1 MPSLYRDRREGAVRL
16 AKEFTGTSF
25 LDPIVLGIP
34 RGGVVTGFVLATEIS
49 AELDIVVS
57 RKLGAPGEPELAIG
71 AVMHDG
77 TVFLNEEAVNY
88 TGASHRYVEEES
100 RRQVAEAQRRLRVY
114 RGDRPYPKLR
124 ARTVVITDD
133 GVATGATM
141 IAATRWTRSQEA
153 KEVIAATPVAPRDA
167 FERLSKEADRVIC
180 PELPEPFFA
189 IGQFYADFPAVEDAE
204 VVELL
209 QRGWKWFS
217 ALPSKEAPS
226 V

>member
-1 MPSLYRDRREGAVRL
+1 MPSLYGDRREGAVRL
-16 AKEFTGTSF
+16 AREFKGISF
-25 LDPIVLGIP
+25 LDPIVLAIP
-34 RGGVVTGFVLATEIS
+34 RGGVVTGFVLAKEIN

-77 TVFLNEEAVNY
+77 SVFLNEEVVNY
-88 TGASHRYVEEES
+88 AGASHKYVQEES
-100 RRQVAEAQRRLRVY
+100 RRQVAEAQRRLRAY
-114 RGDRPYPKLR
+114 RGDRPYPELK
-124 ARTVVITDD
+124 ARTVIITDD

-141 IAATRWTRSQEA
+141 IAAIRWTRSKEP
-153 KEVIAATPVAPRDA
+153 KEVIAATPVAPRDT
-167 FERLSKEADRVIC
+167 FERLNKEADRVIC

-189 IGQFYADFPAVEDAE
+189 IGQFYADFPPVEDTE

-209 QRGWKWFS
+209 QRRWEWSS
-217 ALPSKEAPS
+217 AGPDKEVPS